1 MSIVVEK
8 EKEIKRKKR
17 KITNLHLKVTIKFRK
32 IKGISEAKIFN
43 KKMKKPLN
51 AKMIKMKFLIIR
63 NWVFFKS

>member
-17 KITNLHLKVTIKFRK
+17 KITNLHLRVTIKFRK
-32 IKGISEAKIFN
+32 IKGISEAKMFN
-43 KKMKKPLN
+43 KKMKKSLN

-63 NWVFFKS
+63 N